1 MREMDH
7 RNFAFTINVKPNETK
22 SFYTVLHG
30 GADLHPA
37 IKLWSK
43 DAFVEHIQIEHIV
56 LGLFYGMLIVMVAY
70 SLFLYFSLKIRA
82 YLYYVILMFCTMIAQ
97 LALNGLG
104 YKFLWPNFPEWNVM
118 AVPFWVGISCVFVI
132 LFTKS
137 FLDTAKYVPR
147 FRYLSY
153 ALILLNIIMVAFLF
167 IEHYIALN
175 LMFLSTFATFTAV
188 ITVTIIS
195 LIKGVREARF
205 LVLGWSVFLIGVFI
219 TILERATVL
228 PYSKFTEYAGQGAFV
243 FQVVLL
249 SIALGDKINIIRS
262 EKSKAE
268 RRARESQELALQ
280 SLKKADELKDEF
292 LAITSHELKTP
303 LYGMIGIAES
313 LKEGAAGKISKEMF
327 RQLEMIILS
336 GRRLSQLVNEILD
349 FSMLKY
355 ETINLD
361 LKRVNLYRLV
371 DIVFTVCRPL
381 LNNKDVKLINKV
393 NKEDYV
399 LADVNRLQQILYNLV
414 GNAIEFTDFGKVSVS
429 TVRKDDQIT
438 ICVKDTGRG
447 IGELK
452 LEEIFEPFKQIDSS
466 VSRTIGG
473 TGIGLNITKQ
483 LVELHGGYLQVES
496 KLGVGSTFS
505 FTLQAAEKSVE
516 TSMAEIVA
524 TVNPMMD
531 KRPSTVPPKVFS
543 KNTGFKVLIVDD
555 EPVNL
560 QVLMNQLTL

>member
-1 MREMDH
+1 MSASCDKKV
-7 RNFAFTINVKPNETK
+7 FIFSFFIIFSYFLAFSEVSAKENHERLLIL
-22 SFYTVLHG
+22 SD
-30 GADLHPA
+30 DL
-37 IKLWSK
+37 
-43 DAFVEHIQIEHIV
+43 IQED
-56 LGLFYGMLIVMVAY
+56 
-70 SLFLYFSLKIRA
+70 
-82 YLYYVILMFCTMIAQ
+82 LYYVILMFCTMIAQ

-228 PYSKFTEYAGQGAFV
+228 PYNNFTEYAGQGAFV

-268 RRARESQELALQ
+268 RRARESQELALE

-292 LAITSHELKTP
+292 LAITSHELRTP

-313 LKEGAAGKISKEMF
+313 LREGAAVRVREEIT
-327 RQLEMIILS
+327 RQLYMIIIS
-336 GRRLSQLVNEILD
+336 GRRLSHLVNDILD
-349 FSMLKY
+349 FSRLKH
-355 ETINLD
+355 EAIAIEIR
-361 LKRVNLYRLV
+361 KVNLYSLV
-371 DIVFTVCRPL
+371 DIVFTVCHPL
-381 LNNKDVKLINKV
+381 LKDKDVQLV
-393 NKEDYV
+393 NHIPENVFVK
-399 LADVNRLQQILYNLV
+399 ADPDRLQQILYNLV
-414 GNAIEFTDFGKVSVS
+414 GNALEFTDEGLVTVS
-429 TVRKDDQIT
+429 TEKNDEKIDIRVT
-438 ICVKDTGRG
+438 DTGKG
-447 IGELK
+447 IDMSKQG
-452 LEEIFEPFKQIDSS
+452 EIFEPFK
-466 VSRTIGG
+466 
-473 TGIGLNITKQ
+473 
-483 LVELHGGYLQVES
+483 
-496 KLGVGSTFS
+496 
-505 FTLQAAEKSVE
+505 
-516 TSMAEIVA
+516 
-524 TVNPMMD
+524 
-531 KRPSTVPPKVFS
+531 
-543 KNTGFKVLIVDD
+543 
-555 EPVNL
+555 
-560 QVLMNQLTL
+560 